1 MLIEF
6 FHQRSFEYL
15 IRLLSHCTL
24 SYSGDTLNS
33 IPKKIKVSKFQVPSF
48 MKAQIKGFLKI
59 WIHSTDVPFWEP
71 SKMKIQIQT
80 HLDFAR
86 KNPGWS
92 LVVLDGLWGVSDAW
106 VDALIIISLY
116 FLLELKRHLN
126 WSDFSVCPAPS
137 AGCATGPSRAAC
149 TWISFS
155 CSQSVSRSIACQPCL
170 QPSLC
175 PPHQKR
181 PPWK

>member
-1 MLIEF
+1 
-6 FHQRSFEYL
+6 
-15 IRLLSHCTL
+15 
-24 SYSGDTLNS
+24 
-33 IPKKIKVSKFQVPSF
+33 
-48 MKAQIKGFLKI
+48 
-59 WIHSTDVPFWEP
+59 
-71 SKMKIQIQT
+71 MKIQFQT

-86 KNPGWS
+86 KNPGWP
-92 LVVLDGLWGVSDAW
+92 LFVLDGLWGVS
-106 VDALIIISLY
+106 DALIIISLY

-149 TWISFS
+149 TLVSIS

-181 PPWK
+181 PPWKQFSFTSASFSFYIYITNYLKLYFSRILKRHQFPSLFQKT